1 MITFASRIL
10 ISNSSAR
17 SDRKPN
23 VRVTLIHNPQAGD
36 DDNPVLGELVGLIKS
51 AGHSVSLR
59 SSKSDQLAI
68 ALEDPGDLVAV
79 AGGDGTVGAV
89 ASRLIG
95 RHVPIAVL
103 PLGTANNI
111 SSTLGLTSRP
121 VEELIAGWAA
131 ARRIQFDVGLVR
143 GPWGKTR
150 FIEGLGAGL
159 FANAISQ
166 LDARED
172 VTFGRN
178 DNRDEKTASA
188 LRWLKERVW
197 DWPAKELQ
205 ISLDGKDLSGEYV
218 LFQVMN
224 IQHIGPSLRLAP
236 DADPGDGLLDV
247 VLVKGTERDKLG
259 EYLFNR
265 LEGHPHPPRL
275 SVSTGKRLKLRWESS
290 DMHID
295 DKVWPVPVPTT
306 PESPA
311 LVDVKVES
319 NALEFLVS

>member
-1 MITFASRIL
+1 M
-10 ISNSSAR
+10 
-17 SDRKPN
+17 
-23 VRVTLIHNPQAGD
+23 RVTLIHNPQAGD
-36 DDNPVLGELVGLIKS
+36 DDNPLVHELLGLIQA
-51 AGHSVSLR
+51 AGHSVSLG

-95 RHVPIAVL
+95 RRIPIAIL
-103 PLGTANNI
+103 PLGTANNV
-111 SSTLGLTSRP
+111 STTLGLSSRP
-121 VEELIAGWAA
+121 AEDLIAGWAT
-131 ARRIQFDVGLVR
+131 ARRINFDVGLVR

-166 LDARED
+166 LDARDD

-178 DNRDEKTASA
+178 DNRDEKKASA
-188 LRWLKERVW
+188 LRWMKERVW
-197 DWPAKELQ
+197 DWPARELQ
-205 ISLDGKDLSGEYV
+205 ITLDGEDLSGEYV
-218 LFQVMN
+218 LLQVMN
-224 IQHIGPSLRLAP
+224 IQHIGPGLRLAP
-236 DADPGDGLLDV
+236 DADPSDGLLDV

-275 SVSTGKRLKLRWESS
+275 SVPKGRRLKLRWENS

-295 DKVWPVPVPTT
+295 DKVWPVPFPTT
-306 PESPA
+306 SESPVF
-311 LVDVKVES
+311 VDVKVES